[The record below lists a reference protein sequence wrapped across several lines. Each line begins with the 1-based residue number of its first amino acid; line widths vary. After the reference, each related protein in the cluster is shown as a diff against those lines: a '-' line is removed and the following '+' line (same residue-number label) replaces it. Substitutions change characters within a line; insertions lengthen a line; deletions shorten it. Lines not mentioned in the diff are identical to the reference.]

1 MKNYEVV
8 LSTGTWYILAPN
20 SEAAAWAALELSKDK
35 NANLIDVRLEDEW

>member
-1 MKNYEVV
+1 MQTYQVKLNV
-8 LSTGTWYILAPN
+8 GTWYILAPN